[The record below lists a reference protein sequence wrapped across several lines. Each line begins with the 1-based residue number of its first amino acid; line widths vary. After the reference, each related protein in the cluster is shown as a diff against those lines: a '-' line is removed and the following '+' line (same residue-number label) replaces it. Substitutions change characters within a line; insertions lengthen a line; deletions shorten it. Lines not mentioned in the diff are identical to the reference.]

1 MNTPASFI
9 STAKHELG
17 SLSERCATVW
27 QHLTLEAYPQ
37 VRACQ
42 YDLPLPENFYLLRVI
57 SCSTRERV
65 RFFSLSLSPTSLVF
79 SLFFSPSP
87 ILCHSPVSSSL
98 SFQHIGGLRQRGF
111 CLDKA
116 KD

>member
-65 RFFSLSLSPTSLVF
+65 RFLSLSLQHLLF
-79 SLFFSPSP
+79 SLFFSPPLPFSATLQFLP
-87 ILCHSPVSSSL
+87 LFL
-98 SFQHIGGLRQRGF
+98 FNT
-111 CLDKA
+111 
-116 KD
+116 

>member
-65 RFFSLSLSPTSLVF
+65 RFFSLSLSNISCFLSFFLPLSHSLPLSSF
-79 SLFFSPSP
+79 FLSFFSTHRW
-87 ILCHSPVSSSL
+87 IKAE
-98 SFQHIGGLRQRGF
+98 GLLFR
-111 CLDKA
+111 
-116 KD
+116 